1 MVKTVKAYDLL
12 ISCPSDIT
20 DGIPGFISIIEEAI
34 RDFNSTFG
42 RDNSIVVRTRIYS
55 KDVCGNY
62 GVAPQKQINR
72 QIVYDAD
79 IQVAIFWTRFGTP
92 TESFLSGT
100 EEEIE
105 LISEARKPILLCFL
119 DVPCPP
125 SRIEPDQ
132 FAKVQAFRRN
142 HSADAFYHVA
152 KTIDDFTVI
161 LKKALQRFIIERI
174 NEVPSKETDGKQIL
188 WVDDRPENVVYERRT
203 FLAQHMGITF
213 VLSTAQALRALS
225 QASYDLIIS
234 DMARDEGDT
243 AGLDL
248 LLKVRTSK
256 TKNSA
261 VPFVIYC
268 GKITDHMKT
277 TVERLKG
284 QGITSNAL
292 ELFRIARKCLTAT
305 GSK

>member
-20 DGIPGFISIIEEAI
+20 DGIPGFISMIEEAI
-34 RDFNSTFG
+34 REFNSMFG
-42 RDNSIVVRTRIYS
+42 RDNNIVVRTRIYS

-62 GVAPQKQINR
+62 GVAPQTQINR
-72 QIVYDAD
+72 QIVLDAD
-79 IQVAIFWTRFGTP
+79 MQVAIFWTRFGTP
-92 TESFLSGT
+92 TENFLSGT
-100 EEEIE
+100 EEEIK
-105 LISEARKPILLCFL
+105 LVSEARKPILLCFF
-119 DVPCPP
+119 DMPCPP
-125 SRIEPDQ
+125 SRIDPDQ

-142 HSADAFYHVA
+142 HSNDAFYHVA
-152 KTIDDFTVI
+152 KTIDDFIAI

-174 NEVPSKETDGKQIL
+174 NEVPSKETEGKQIL
-188 WVDDRPENVVYERRT
+188 WVDDKPENVVYERRT

-225 QASYDLIIS
+225 HTSYDLIIS
-234 DMARDEGDT
+234 DMVREEGDT

-248 LLKVRTSK
+248 LSKIRASK

-261 VPFVIYC
+261 VPFIIYC
-268 GKITDHMKT
+268 GKITDYMKA

-284 QGITSNAL
+284 QGITSNTL
-292 ELFRIARKCLTAT
+292 ELFRIARKCLNAT
-305 GSK
+305 NSK